1 MERTEKKTDRRS
13 IKTKKAIRNAFA
25 QLLSRKPLD
34 EITVKDIAATADINR
49 KTFYN
54 YYSGVYQIIDEIEN
68 QMISSLDLLVSD
80 VDFKEA
86 MQNPRILFEKMTTV
100 LYDDL
105 DFYGHL
111 LKIDRNVSLVSKI
124 TGLLKEKVKS
134 AFSSQIEVD
143 SGKLDVMVDYA
154 ISGMIGVYQSWV
166 NSDRK
171 QSIEEIAEIINMMCF
186 TGIAGVMS
194 ML

>member
-124 TGLLKEKVKS
+124 TGLLKDKVKS

>member
-13 IKTKKAIRNAFA
+13 IKTKMAIRNAFA

>member
-49 KTFYN
+49 KTVYN
-54 YYSGVYQIIDEIEN
+54 SYSGVYQIIDEIEN

>member
-166 NSDRK
+166 NSTGSSRLRK
-171 QSIEEIAEIINMMCF
+171 SPKSS
-186 TGIAGVMS
+186 T
-194 ML
+194 

>member
-166 NSDRK
+166 NSARK

>member
-54 YYSGVYQIIDEIEN
+54 YYNGVYQIIDEIEN